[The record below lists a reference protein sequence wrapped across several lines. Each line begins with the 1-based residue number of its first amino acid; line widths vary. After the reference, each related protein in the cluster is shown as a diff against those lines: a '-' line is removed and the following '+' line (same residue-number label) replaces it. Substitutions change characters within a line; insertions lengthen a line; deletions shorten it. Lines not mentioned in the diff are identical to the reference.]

1 MSNRNNKTPWF
12 FLPFVWLWK
21 FLAFILE
28 LTGRLLGAVL
38 GMLLMV
44 VGLVLTITVIAA
56 PVGIPLIV
64 FGFLLLLRS
73 FF

>member
-1 MSNRNNKTPWF
+1 MSKHNNKTPWF
-12 FLPFVWLWK
+12 LLPFVWLWK

-38 GMLLMV
+38 GFILIV
-44 VGLVLTITVIAA
+44 VGGILTITVIAA
-56 PVGIPLIV
+56 PVGIPMAI
-64 FGFLLLLRS
+64 FGFLLMLRS